1 MDVASSK
8 TELPASARER
18 VLFLLKRDGP
28 QAVARLALQLGV
40 SSMAVRQQLAL
51 LSGEGL
57 VAFSDEPRRIGRP
70 ARVWRLTA
78 KADARF
84 PDRHGA
90 LAVDLLQGVQSA
102 FGEAGLQRLT
112 DGWTRKQLAA
122 YRAQMPAT
130 DLPLAQRVAALVR
143 IRSAEGFMAEC
154 RPAEDGVLEL
164 VENHCAIAQAATLC
178 QRLCG
183 GELALFRELL
193 GEGVRVERGEH
204 LLAGDRRCT
213 YRIFTR
219 SDTPP

>member
-154 RPAEDGVLEL
+154 RPAEDGEIGR
-164 VENHCAIAQAATLC
+164 ASG
-178 QRLCG
+178 R
-183 GELALFRELL
+183 
-193 GEGVRVERGEH
+193 ERGWMEFSRV
-204 LLAGDRRCT
+204 LSRPRAQRPATDLPLAQRVAALV
-213 YRIFTR
+213 RIR
-219 SDTPP
+219 SAEGFMAECRPAEDG